1 MRSSQVLALAWR
13 ESRFARRRLL
23 LFLSAISLGVAALV
37 AVQGFARNLERG
49 VERESKSLLGADAE
63 LESRQPFAGGTLA
76 LLDSLETAGV
86 PVARVTSFASM
97 ALLPRTGG
105 TRLAQVRA
113 VEPGYPFYGIIE
125 TEPAGRWSALQGGR
139 NLLADPALIAA
150 LGASLGDSVSIGDA
164 RFHLVGA
171 LTKVPGDVDIASS
184 FAPRAYVPARYVEET
199 GLIEFGSRVD
209 YAAYLQLAEPE
220 VVERMLEDRRDLF
233 REERVRSETAA
244 EQQRDVSRA
253 LSRLSSYLGLVG
265 IFALLLGGIGVASA
279 MGAYIAEK
287 VDTVAVLRCLGATSR
302 QVLAI
307 YLVQAAV
314 MGLGG
319 ATIGALLGG
328 AVQWVLPALARGLL
342 PVEATV
348 TLDGVSMA
356 TGVAIGLWTAVIFA
370 LLPLLRVRA
379 VSPLGALRRRVDPLR
394 TPRRDGVRWAVW
406 AALAASV
413 LLLLTQQVSSFPAG
427 LSLAAAIG
435 GTLVLLWVVASGIM
449 RGVRILPRG
458 GLSYPPRQGLANLYR
473 PGNQTRTVTVALGF
487 GVFLLATLLLIQHN
501 LLLPLRT
508 DTGVDRANLL
518 FWDVQD
524 DQHQALEA
532 LLAGEGLAVVQRA
545 PIVPMRI
552 AAIRG
557 EEVRPWGGGERE
569 GGDGGEGASGGEE
582 PEEGEMAD
590 GGEMEGQEREE
601 GERPERWAVRREY
614 RSTYRDSLGPAEV
627 LLSGRWWGADGDAP
641 EDGVYPV
648 SLEVEIAGDLR
659 VEIGDRID
667 WDVQGVR
674 IPTRVASLRE
684 VDWAR
689 FEPNFFAVFPTE
701 ALRGAP
707 QTWVV
712 LSRAPTPE
720 GRAAIQRDAV
730 VRFPNVAAVD
740 LTQIQEALDDVMSQV
755 SSVIRFL
762 AAFSIA
768 TGFIVLLGSVATSR
782 LQRIRES
789 VLLKTL
795 GASRSQIASILFTEY
810 LMLGALSA
818 ATGIVLA
825 LGASWALTRW
835 FFETG
840 FEPVFLPLLLLAAA
854 VTGLAVAVG
863 LWASREVFQRT
874 PLEAIREE

>member
-1 MRSSQVLALAWR
+1 MKLSRIFALAWR

-49 VERESKSLLGADAE
+49 VERESKSLLAADGR
-63 LESRQPFAGGTLA
+63 LESRQPFDGETLA
-76 LLDSLETAGV
+76 LIDSLETEGV
-86 PVARVTSFASM
+86 PTARVTSFASM

-113 VEPGYPFYGIIE
+113 AEPGYPYYGVIE
-125 TEPAGRWSALQGGR
+125 TEPAGRWATLQDGR
-139 NLLADPALIAA
+139 NALADPALIAA
-150 LGASLGDSVSIGDA
+150 LGARVGDSISLGEA
-164 RFHLVGA
+164 RFQLIGA
-171 LTKVPGDVDIASS
+171 LTRVPGDVEIASS
-184 FAPRAYVPARYVEET
+184 FAPRLFIPAAYVAET

-209 YAAYLQLAEPE
+209 YAAFIRLDAPE
-220 VVERMLEDRRDLF
+220 FLEELFEDYRETF

-244 EQQRDVSRA
+244 EAQQDLSSA
-253 LSRLSSYLGLVG
+253 LDRLSSYLGLIG
-265 IFALLLGGIGVASA
+265 IFALLLGGIGVGSA

-287 VDTVAVLRCLGATSR
+287 VDTVAVLRCLGATAR

-307 YLVQAAV
+307 YVAQAAA
-314 MGLGG
+314 MGLAG
-319 ATIGALLGG
+319 AAIGAALGG
-328 AVQWVLPALARGLL
+328 AVQWVLPWLARDLL

-348 TLDGVSMA
+348 TLDGLSMVM
-356 TGVAIGLWTAVIFA
+356 GIAIGLWTAVVFA
-370 LLPLLRVRA
+370 LLPLLQVRG
-379 VSPLGALRRRVDPLR
+379 VSPLGALRRRVTPLHAS
-394 TPRRDGVRWAVW
+394 RRDPARWAVW
-406 AALAASV
+406 AGLGGSV
-413 LLLLTQQVSSFPAG
+413 LLLLIAQVDDFEVGLGLAAGVAGTLLLLWLVAWAIIHGVRRLPRAG
-427 LSLAAAIG
+427 L
-435 GTLVLLWVVASGIM
+435 
-449 RGVRILPRG
+449 P
-458 GLSYPPRQGLANLYR
+458 YPSRQGLANLYR

-487 GVFLLATLLLIQHN
+487 GVFLLGTLLLVQHN

-508 DTGVDRANLL
+508 DAAGDRANLL

-524 DQHQALEA
+524 DQAEA
-532 LLAGEGLAVVQRA
+532 LDSLLAQRELPVVQQA

-557 EEVRPWGGGERE
+557 EEVRPGGSVQDQEAQTE
-569 GGDGGEGASGGEE
+569 GEGEE
-582 PEEGEMAD
+582 LD
-590 GGEMEGQEREE
+590 RET
-601 GERPERWAVRREY
+601 RPERWAVRREY
-614 RSTYRDSLGPAEV
+614 RSTYRDSVGGAEV
-627 LLSGRWWGADGDAP
+627 LRSGEWWQGEGEAGP
-641 EDGVYPV
+641 DGVYPV

-659 VEIGDRID
+659 VDIGDRID

-674 IPTRVASLRE
+674 IPTRVTSLRE

-689 FEPNFFAVFPTE
+689 FEPNFFAVFPSA
-701 ALRGAP
+701 ALSGAP

-712 LSRAPTPE
+712 LSRAGTAE
-720 GRAAIQRDAV
+720 ERAAVQRDAV

-740 LTQIQEALDDVMSQV
+740 LTQIQEALDQVMSQV
-755 SSVIRFL
+755 SAVIRFL
-762 AAFSIA
+762 AGFSIA

-795 GASRSQIASILFTEY
+795 GATRRQIAAILFTEY
-810 LMLGALSA
+810 LLLGVLAV

-825 LGASWALTRW
+825 VAAAWALSRW
-835 FFETG
+835 MFETS
-840 FEPVFLPLLLLAAA
+840 FEMSFPPMILLALG
-854 VTGLAVAVG
+854 VSGLAVAVG